1 MHRWSI
7 IFVVI
12 SVIGAALIYN
22 LTTFEVYAQG
32 GIIGLTANGAQD
44 VYLTENPEI
53 KYGKIPY
60 QRPPVETPSSN
71 PSSVGGGCGG
81 IMCLIP
87 NSAQDVYLT
96 GAPSS
101 NPSSSAPEQ
110 SPPFTISGDL
120 KGPPN
125 PTLAVDAQPSCSEDQ
140 VLDEQSGFC
149 VPKQSETAEGQQV
162 VGAEEKKEQ
171 TEPEQPD
178 QQTFDNEGDSVDE
191 NSNDEDGNND
201 GDNEEDN

>member
-1 MHRWSI
+1 M
-7 IFVVI
+7 
-12 SVIGAALIYN
+12 GLI
-22 LTTFEVYAQG
+22 
-32 GIIGLTANGAQD
+32 ANGAQD

-60 QRPPVETPSSN
+60 QRPSVETPSSN

-96 GAPSS
+96 GETSS

-120 KGPPN
+120 KGLPP
-125 PTLAVDAQPSCSEDQ
+125 PPLAVDTPPSCSEDQ

-149 VPKQSETAEGQQV
+149 VPKQLETSEGQQV
-162 VGAEEKKEQ
+162 VGAEEQQEQ
-171 TEPEQPD
+171 TELEQPEQQSSD
-178 QQTFDNEGDSVDE
+178 DEGDVVDD
-191 NSNDEDGNND
+191 NSNDDNGINDEDGNDD
-201 GDNEEDN
+201 GN